1 MSCCSNSSSCTEASL
16 PSSNLHF
23 ALVGFANSGK
33 STLFN
38 LFSARQKSSAKQ
50 NVGNFSGIT
59 VAAKKSAFKINNVDA
74 FLSDLPG
81 LSSLNQ
87 RGEQGQDL
95 TISQQFIQKN
105 NIDCIVNVVDINQIS
120 RQLFLT
126 TQLLELGVPMIV
138 VLNKTDRNKHSSVDV
153 DKLSDELG
161 CPVVAISAKNKNAVV
176 KVEQQLLH
184 LSASLV
190 GDKVATNKQNHKPIA
205 EKLSSIQAR
214 QDYVADILAR
224 VSVENGSANFSDSL
238 DNIAL
243 HPISGIPIFLGMMYL
258 LFMFAINVGSAFI
271 DFFDILSGTIF
282 VDYPLHFLAP
292 LDLPQW
298 LLTIVEGVGSGI
310 QTVATFIPVIACL
323 FIGLSLLENSGY
335 LARAAFVVDSLM
347 QKIGLPGK
355 AFVPLIVGFGCTVP
369 AVMSARVLDSER
381 ERITTIMMSPFMS
394 CGARLPVYALF
405 AAAFFPENGQNL
417 VFLLYLIG
425 IAAAIGTGFLLKKTV
440 LSGTSS
446 LNIMELPPYE
456 LPRIGAISKR
466 VWQRTYGFVT
476 GAGKTIV
483 IVVCLLNFFN
493 SIGTD
498 GSFGHQD
505 SEQSILSQSAQVVT
519 PILAPM
525 GIKEEN
531 WQAGVGIIT
540 GIFAKEVLVATFN
553 SLYSATTHEE
563 AAEPSLVASWQE
575 ATASIKE
582 NLLGIAPEDPLG
594 IDVGDLTD
602 LATVAIE
609 QEVELSTYQV
619 MQAAFVGQLGAFSY
633 LLFILL
639 YTPCVAA
646 MGAIKNEVGT
656 RWAGFA
662 ATWSFLLAYLMATL
676 CFQIGTF
683 LTTPLISSCY
693 ILGVFLCFTAVY
705 LWLKHQGRKV
715 LTIPIS
721 VSYS

>member
-1 MSCCSNSSSCTEASL
+1 MSCCNTASSDGQSAFLSAK
-16 PSSNLHF
+16 NKHY
-23 ALVGFANSGK
+23 ALIGFANSGK

-38 LFSARQKSSAKQ
+38 LLSNNQQK
-50 NVGNFSGIT
+50 VGNFSGVT
-59 VAAKKSAFKINNVDA
+59 VAAKKSAITLNGQPA
-74 FLSDLPG
+74 ILSDLPG
-81 LSSLNQ
+81 LSSLTK

-95 TISQQFIQKN
+95 TISQQYIAEN
-105 NIDCIVNVVDINQIS
+105 DIDCLINLVDINQLS
-120 RQLFLT
+120 RQLYLT
-126 TQLLELGVPMIV
+126 SQLLELGVPMVV
-138 VLNKTDRNKHSSVDV
+138 VLNKADRQAQLSIDI
-153 DKLSDELG
+153 DKLSEELG
-161 CPVVAISAKNKNAVV
+161 CPVFTMSAQGQDALSVFEQGMAKALAKLIACKSVTQTKQSKKTDFSEKN
-176 KVEQQLLH
+176 
-184 LSASLV
+184 
-190 GDKVATNKQNHKPIA
+190 T
-205 EKLSSIQAR
+205 SIQAK
-214 QDYVADILAR
+214 QDYLTDLLNR
-224 VSVENGSANFSDSL
+224 VSAGTQSAPSWSDKL
-238 DNIAL
+238 DDFVL
-243 HPISGIPIFLGMMYL
+243 HPVIGIPIFLGMMYL

-282 VDYPLHFLAP
+282 VSYPLHILAP
-292 LDLPQW
+292 LALPEW

-323 FIGLSLLENSGY
+323 FIGLSLLETSGY

-405 AAAFFPENGQNL
+405 AAAFFPDNGQNL

-425 IAAAIGTGFLLKKTV
+425 IAAAIFTGFLLKKTV
-440 LSGTSS
+440 LSGNSS
-446 LNIMELPPYE
+446 LNIMELPNYE
-456 LPRIGAISKR
+456 APKLSVISKR
-466 VWQRTYGFVT
+466 VWQRTYSFIT

-483 IVVCLLNFFN
+483 IVVCLLNFFS

-505 SEQSILSQSAQVVT
+505 SENSILSQSAKVVM
-519 PILAPM
+519 PVLAPM
-525 GIKEEN
+525 GVKEEN

-553 SLYSATTHEE
+553 SLYSPHAGEDEAT
-563 AAEPSLVASWQE
+563 PSLIDSWQQ
-575 ATASIKE
+575 AVDSIKE
-582 NLLGIAPEDPLG
+582 NLLGIAPDDPLG
-594 IDVGDLTD
+594 IKVGDLTD
-602 LATVAIE
+602 LAAVAVE
-609 QEVELSTYQV
+609 QEVDLTTYQV

-646 MGAIKNEVGT
+646 MGAIKSEVGS

-662 ATWSFLLAYLMATL
+662 AIWSFLFAYLMATL
-676 CFQIGTF
+676 CFQLGNLF
-683 LTTPLISSCY
+683 VTPVLSS
-693 ILGVFLCFTAVY
+693 IAIAVVVLCFIGVY
-705 LWLKHQGRKV
+705 LWLKHKGGKV

-721 VSYS
+721 VKYS